1 MERKLANKIMDIVQ
15 HHEPIDFEALFR
27 QAENA
32 TVGIDG
38 HDLEL
43 FGLDADEFHSFF
55 GSAELNDRLENAIE
69 SAIGTDDAVGIMRRC
84 DSFMIF
90 IKYNPNSKH
99 PVKLKEM
106 SSINDFIGGL
116 PAESDITWSL
126 MQDLAIGE
134 RIEFILICCHK
145 K

>member
-1 MERKLANKIMDIVQ
+1 MDIVQ
-15 HHEPIDFEALFR
+15 HHESIYFESLFR
-27 QAENA
+27 HAENA

-43 FGLDADEFHSFF
+43 FRLEADEIYSFF

-69 SAIGTDDAVGIMRRC
+69 LAIGSDDAVEMMNKC
-84 DSFMIF
+84 NSFMIF

-99 PVKLKEM
+99 PVKLKDM
-106 SSINDFIGGL
+106 SSINDFIAGL

-134 RIEFILICCHK
+134 RIEFILLCCHK